1 MTGSNTIDR
10 TFKCGCDGLVDY
22 LDVITSQQQLL
33 LLLLNSELETE

>member
-33 LLLLNSELETE
+33 LLLNSELETE